1 MKKFFKGFVCAF
13 RGLIACAK
21 EERNFRFHLA
31 VAFHL
36 FVYLPFFGLTRG
48 EFCLIVVLCALVIS
62 LEAVNSAI
70 ERAVDCTGE
79 ISPRAGGAKD
89 MAAGAVLVAAAAAA
103 VCGVALLFR
112 PEAFAGIL
120 RFFARFPA
128 AALLQAIAAVWWFGF
143 IFRGKGKEEKGDK

>member
-1 MKKFFKGFVCAF
+1 MTMKKFFKGFVCAF

-36 FVYLPFFGLTRG
+36 FVYLPFFELTKG
-48 EFCLIVVLCALVIS
+48 ETCVIVMLCGAVLS

-79 ISPRAGGAKD
+79 YSPRAGAAKD
-89 MAAGAVLVAAAAAA
+89 MAAGAVLI
-103 VCGVALLFR
+103 
-112 PEAFAGIL
+112 AFAAIG
-120 RFFARFPA
+120 RFFLREPW
-128 AALLQAIAAVWWFGF
+128 AIAVQLLAGAASVRL
-143 IFRGKGKEEKGDK
+143 IFFPKSKA